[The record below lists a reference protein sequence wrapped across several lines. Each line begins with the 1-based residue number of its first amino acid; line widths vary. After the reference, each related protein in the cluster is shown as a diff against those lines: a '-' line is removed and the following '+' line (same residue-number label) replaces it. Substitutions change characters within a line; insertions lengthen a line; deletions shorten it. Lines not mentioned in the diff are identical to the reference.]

1 MATKKPSQLDLLKK
15 LIREEVVSAIR
26 QEMPAI
32 LKEIQS
38 PNSQKEVIK
47 ESKKVKTSIPGT
59 LNTQPVRP
67 TPNFS
72 GNPLASLLNETAMN
86 MGETDEM
93 SFTTGNLTE
102 DAIGIDPN
110 SFFQP
115 KQVSVGDVN
124 GMLATARPSSDP
136 SMVQINEVPDFTD
149 LMSKMRA
156 KGVM

>member
-1 MATKKPSQLDLLKK
+1 MAKSNQLELLKK
-15 LIREEVVSAIR
+15 LIREEVVNAIR

-38 PNSQKEVIK
+38 SSSPKEVIK
-47 ESKKVKTSIPGT
+47 ESKRPKMAVPAT

-67 TPNFS
+67 KPNFT
-72 GNPLASLLNETAMN
+72 GNPLANILNETAMT
-86 MGETDEM
+86 MGDMDDM
-93 SFTTGNLTE
+93 SFNTSDIGP
-102 DAIGIDPN
+102 DSIGIDPT

-115 KQVSVGDVN
+115 KQVAVGDVN
-124 GMLATARPSSDP
+124 GMLSSARPSSDP

>member
-1 MATKKPSQLDLLKK
+1 MAKSNQLELLKK
-15 LIREEVVSAIR
+15 LIREEVVNAIR

-38 PNSQKEVIK
+38 SSSPKEVIK
-47 ESKKVKTSIPGT
+47 ESKRPKMAVPAT

-67 TPNFS
+67 KPNFT
-72 GNPLASLLNETAMN
+72 GNPLANMLNETAMA
-86 MGETDEM
+86 MGDMDDM
-93 SFTTGNLTE
+93 SFNTSDIGP
-102 DAIGIDPN
+102 DSIGIDPT

-115 KQVSVGDVN
+115 KQVAVGDVN

>member
-1 MATKKPSQLDLLKK
+1 MAKSNQLELLKK
-15 LIREEVVSAIR
+15 LIREEVVNAIR

-38 PNSQKEVIK
+38 SSSPKEVIK
-47 ESKKVKTSIPGT
+47 ESKRPKMAVPAT

-67 TPNFS
+67 KPNFT
-72 GNPLASLLNETAMN
+72 GNPLANMLNETAMA
-86 MGETDEM
+86 MGDMDDM
-93 SFTTGNLTE
+93 SFNTS
-102 DAIGIDPN
+102 DIGPSSIGVDPT

-115 KQVSVGDVN
+115 KQVAVGDVN

-149 LMSKMRA
+149 LMSKMRS
-156 KGVM
+156 KGVI